1 VSRSSMN
8 VASVTVIAIN
18 HGLMPTLGRER
29 FREAVGVS
37 VSLMNVLAVLDAKRD
52 RSVSIMV

>member
-1 VSRSSMN
+1 MN